1 MRDSGLV
8 SAGEHGCNFRGPHR
22 MLEGETDGRP
32 GSARGTTAN
41 RIHNHE
47 HGPALW
53 AKKLVHIFRCPRFFN
68 AVLREIAPHRS
79 EELFRVGHPVILS

>member
-1 MRDSGLV
+1 M
-8 SAGEHGCNFRGPHR
+8 P
-22 MLEGETDGRP
+22 EGETDCRP

-53 AKKLVHIFRCPRFFN
+53 AKKSVHIFRRPRFFN

-79 EELFRVGHPVILS
+79 DELFWVGHPVILS